1 MPRNARI
8 DAPGA
13 LHHIIVRGIER
24 RKIFNDDIDR
34 INFLD
39 RLGKVLPETDTKC
52 FAWALIPNHFHL
64 LLRTGACPLST
75 VMRRLLTGHAMN
87 FNRRHRRSGQLF
99 QNRYKSILCQEDT
112 YLLELVRYI
121 HLNPIRAR
129 IVTDIKALDKYPFC
143 GHAVIMGKKNI
154 DWQDDA
160 YVLKLFDKKR
170 STARRRYKI
179 FVQKGI
185 HEGKRPEL
193 TGGGLIRSSGGWSVI
208 KSLRRANIHFKS
220 DERVLGDS
228 DFVERVLKAADEFL
242 ERKYQLKSQ
251 GYDIDKLADRVAEIF
266 SIKPEEIFQPG
277 KQPVKVKAR
286 SLFCYWAVRELGFTM
301 ADLAPKLNISQPAVS
316 MSAQRGERIASENGY
331 SLMDE

>member
-1 MPRNARI
+1 
-8 DAPGA
+8 
-13 LHHIIVRGIER
+13 
-24 RKIFNDDIDR
+24 
-34 INFLD
+34 
-39 RLGKVLPETDTKC
+39 
-52 FAWALIPNHFHL
+52 
-64 LLRTGACPLST
+64 
-75 VMRRLLTGHAMN
+75 MRRLLTGHAMN

-121 HLNPIRAR
+121 HLNPIWAR
-129 IVTDIKALDKYPFC
+129 LVTDIKTLDKHPFC
-143 GHAVIMGKKNI
+143 GHAVIMGKKKK

-160 YVLKLFDKKR
+160 YVLKLFDSKR

-179 FVQKGI
+179 SVQKGI
-185 HEGKRPEL
+185 QEGKRPEF

-208 KSLRRANIHFKS
+208 KSFRRANIHLKS

-228 DFVERVLKAADEFL
+228 DFVENVLKAADESL
-242 ERKYQLKSQ
+242 ERKYQLKSK

-266 SIKPEEIFQPG
+266 TIRPEEIFQPG

-286 SLFCYWAVRELGFTM
+286 SLLCYWAVRELGFTM

-316 MSAQRGERIASENGY
+316 ISAQRGERIALENGY
-331 SLMDE
+331 LLRDD

>member
-1 MPRNARI
+1 MPRKARI

-24 RKIFNDDIDR
+24 RKIFKDDTDR
-34 INFLD
+34 LNFLD
-39 RLGKVLPETDTKC
+39 RLGKVLSETGTKC

-87 FNRRHRRSGQLF
+87 FNRRHGRSGQLF
-99 QNRYKSILCQEDT
+99 QNRCKSILCQEDI

-121 HLNPIRAR
+121 HLNPVRAKL
-129 IVTDIKALDKYPFC
+129 VDDIKTLDKYHFC

-160 YVLKLFDKKR
+160 YVLKMFGDKR

-185 HEGKRPEL
+185 QEGKRPEL

-228 DFVERVLKAADEFL
+228 DFVERVLKAADESL

-251 GYDIDKLADRVAEIF
+251 GYNIDKLADRVAEIF

-286 SLFCYWAVRELGFTM
+286 SLFCYWAVRELGLTM

>member
-1 MPRNARI
+1 
-8 DAPGA
+8 
-13 LHHIIVRGIER
+13 
-24 RKIFNDDIDR
+24 
-34 INFLD
+34 
-39 RLGKVLPETDTKC
+39 
-52 FAWALIPNHFHL
+52 
-64 LLRTGACPLST
+64 
-75 VMRRLLTGHAMN
+75 
-87 FNRRHRRSGQLF
+87 
-99 QNRYKSILCQEDT
+99 
-112 YLLELVRYI
+112 LELVRYI
-121 HLNPIRAR
+121 HLNPLRAR
-129 IVTDIKALDKYPFC
+129 IVADIKALDKYPFC
-143 GHAVIMGKKNI
+143 GHTVIMGKKKKE
-154 DWQDDA
+154 WQDDA

-185 HEGKRPEL
+185 QDGKRPEL

-251 GYDIDKLADRVAEIF
+251 GYDIDKLADRVADIF
-266 SIKPEEIFQPG
+266 SIKPEEIFKPG

-286 SLFCYWAVRELGFTM
+286 SLLCYWAVRELGFTM

-316 MSAQRGERIASENGY
+316 MSARRGERIASENEYFESAEPRAFKSTPLTLHRFFKVIENDQMIIDLLIAGNEKHLKIIQNAIEAQGEHGNARVAKKSDIIWLKRKRN
-331 SLMDE
+331 SLQDQADIERLSNEED

>member
-1 MPRNARI
+1 MPRKARI

-24 RKIFNDDIDR
+24 RKIFKDNTDR
-34 INFLD
+34 NNFLD
-39 RLGKVLPETDTKC
+39 RLGKVLSETGTKC

-75 VMRRLLTGHAMN
+75 VMRRLLTGYAMN

-121 HLNPIRAR
+121 HLNPIRTGM
-129 IVTDIKALDKYPFC
+129 VTDIKALDKDPFC
-143 GHAVIMGKKNI
+143 GHAVIMGRENK

-160 YVLKLFDKKR
+160 YVLKLFDSKK

-179 FVQKGI
+179 FIQKGI
-185 HEGKRPEL
+185 HEGKRSEL
-193 TGGGLIRSSGGWSVI
+193 TGGGLIRSSGGWAVI

-228 DFVERVLKAADEFL
+228 DFVERVLKSADESF

-251 GYDIDKLADRVAEIF
+251 GYDIDKLADRVADIF
-266 SIKPEEIFQPG
+266 SVKPEEIFQPG

-286 SLFCYWAVRELGFTM
+286 SLLCYWAVRELGFTM
-301 ADLAPKLNISQPAVS
+301 TDLAPKLNISQPAVS
-316 MSAQRGERIASENGY
+316 ISAQRGERIALENGY
-331 SLMDE
+331 SLLDD